1 MKKQKL
7 KSWKRRQVMRGN
19 SYCNARLQKP
29 KTSQTSPSPS
39 KATSLSTPWAISSST
54 LFNFYSNAKSPK
66 SSLRHLA
73 LHVKCDKVQVVLG
86 RKYNLYF
93 WQFIYV
99 LQWWQ
104 TVSSSDMLRSVLNA
118 AIWEIWSS
126 KLLNNVRDSSP
137 LPPPPQRSSSSHQP
151 VSEVASLSSWPG
163 KGARARQRHL
173 ESHHCALYSDPH
185 PFFTIAGI
193 IIIIITITITLISI
207 PPIGGTPLLFNSDP
221 HLL

>member
-19 SYCNARLQKP
+19 SYCNARLQKA
-29 KTSQTSPSPS
+29 KTSQTSPSW
-39 KATSLSTPWAISSST
+39 ATSPSLSWATSPSPSWATSSST

-66 SSLRHLA
+66 NSLR
-73 LHVKCDKVQVVLG
+73 HVKCDKVQVVLG

-93 WQFIYV
+93 WQLICFAMVTNSFKLGYV
-99 LQWWQ
+99 EIRIERCNLRNLILQIIKWYQ
-104 TVSSSDMLRSVLNA
+104 G
-118 AIWEIWSS
+118 
-126 KLLNNVRDSSP
+126 LLTTATTPKIVIITA
-137 LPPPPQRSSSSHQP
+137 

-193 IIIIITITITLISI
+193 IIIITITITLISI
-207 PPIGGTPLLFNSDP
+207 PPIGSTPLLS
-221 HLL
+221 